1 MRVAA
6 YLPFL
11 RKRPHARYRELEA
24 RIMIDFLM
32 SILCTPIRSHTDKT
46 SNLKFF
52 DRGAAA
58 TLVIEIWLAGK
69 LVWHARK
76 TILDIWHER
85 SHHSV
90 THDQL
95 LCEASFLSWQ
105 QHLQQRARGLYLSR
119 KSEDEG
125 PAAGTAAANN
135 SSPPITAAA
144 AKVTVINCIML

>member
-32 SILCTPIRSHTDKT
+32 SVLCTPIRSHTDKT

-76 TILDIWHER
+76 TILDNWHER

-90 THDQL
+90 TRDQL
-95 LCEASFLSWQ
+95 LCEASFFHGNNTCSNARVVSISVGKVRTRGRPLVQQQQIILHPLSP
-105 QHLQQRARGLYLSR
+105 LLRR
-119 KSEDEG
+119 KS
-125 PAAGTAAANN
+125 P
-135 SSPPITAAA
+135 
-144 AKVTVINCIML
+144 